1 MLKCSCREQYIRLNC
16 TLVVYSIVS
25 YTFNIASLHLNEWTG
40 QAFMFFFLHNM
51 RLTLPLLTR
60 TPPVFTHTTAN
71 LLSEFPL

>member
-40 QAFMFFFLHNM
+40 QAFMFFFLHNDN
-51 RLTLPLLTR
+51 
-60 TPPVFTHTTAN
+60 N
-71 LLSEFPL
+71 LFNNKPTVPEVGYKFVIVL